1 MTSVIFDVNL
11 NCDDAERA
19 SAAGGD
25 YVQIMG
31 IIRPKLARKC
41 NNLSKTKKS
50 QGRNEN
56 RKKWKDDFKTK
67 K

>member
-1 MTSVIFDVNL
+1 MLKRLSGQNYFGIGL
-11 NCDDAERA
+11 LYIPGEY
-19 SAAGGD
+19 

-31 IIRPKLARKC
+31 IIGPKLARKC

-56 RKKWKDDFKTK
+56 GKKLKDDFKTK